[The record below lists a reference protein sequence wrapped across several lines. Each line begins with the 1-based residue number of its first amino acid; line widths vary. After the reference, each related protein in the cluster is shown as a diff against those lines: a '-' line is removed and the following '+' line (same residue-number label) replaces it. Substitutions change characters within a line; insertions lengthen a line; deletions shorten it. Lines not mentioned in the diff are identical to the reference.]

1 MKRAVARLM
10 TLVFLLALVAGGYAA
25 YSTINNRVDSG
36 SAVLTTP
43 VRKGPL
49 AVSIPTIGVLQA
61 KSSIVLSSPFE
72 GRVIRLV
79 PEGARVASGDPVIWF
94 ETREYEDQLD
104 EQLAQLALDE
114 RDLQSTYD
122 ALELEKLKNQY
133 TMESERTRV
142 EIARRDFEDS
152 RQKFESEQVLFT
164 RNISPQTQLEAARL
178 RLLQSELSLRNAQI
192 NLAKVEENLVSN
204 IRIME
209 REIDKA
215 RLRMEETQR
224 RVTEA
229 QDRIES
235 AIVRA
240 PSPGEVSYMRRWTG
254 GTLGKVAE
262 GDQVSRRTSLVE
274 LPDTSVMLAVV
285 PINEIDISRVVV
297 GQRADVMLEAIP
309 GRVFPGGVESKS
321 IVPITD
327 AARRMWDSSNSTN
340 APREYEVQIR
350 LGQHDELFRQG
361 MTAAVRI
368 YINEIPEALYVPL
381 EAVVTHEGE
390 RGVWAP
396 EGLAKRFIPV
406 NVVTSNENFA
416 AVTGDIREGMSL
428 LLGVRSQ
435 AAVPAGQ
442 QNPPVADQIPAA
454 AVPPAGPVGGRP
466 S

>member
-1 MKRAVARLM
+1 LKRAVTRIA
-10 TLVFLLALVAGGYAA
+10 TVFFLVALVAGGYAA
-25 YSTINNRVDSG
+25 YTTINNRADSR
-36 SAVLTTP
+36 STALTTP

-61 KSSIVLSSPFE
+61 KTSIVLSSPFE

-79 PEGARVASGDPVIWF
+79 PEGARVAAGDPVIWF

-114 RDLQSTYD
+114 RDLQSAYD

-133 TMESERTRV
+133 TMESEKTRV

-152 RQKFESEQVLFT
+152 KQKFESEQVLFT
-164 RNISPQTQLEAARL
+164 RNISPQTQLEGARL
-178 RLLQSELSLRNAQI
+178 KLLQSELGLRNAQI

-204 IRIME
+204 IRLKE

-224 RVTEA
+224 QVTEA
-229 QDRIES
+229 QERIES

-254 GTLGKVAE
+254 GTLGKVTE

-274 LPDTSVMLAVV
+274 LPDTSIMLAVV
-285 PINEIDISRVVV
+285 PINEIDISRIEV
-297 GQRADVMLEAIP
+297 GQRAEIMLEAIP
-309 GRVFPGGVESKS
+309 GSVFPGKVESKS

-350 LGQHDELFRQG
+350 LEQNDALFRQG
-361 MTAAVRI
+361 MTAGVRI
-368 YINEIPEALYVPL
+368 YINEIPETLYVPI
-381 EAVVTHEGE
+381 EAIVTHDGE
-390 RGVWAP
+390 RGVWAS
-396 EGLAKRFIPV
+396 EGLTKRFVPV
-406 NVVTSNENFA
+406 TVITSNENFA
-416 AVTGDIREGMSL
+416 AIDGDVQEGMAL
-428 LLGVRSQ
+428 ILDARSQ
-435 AAVPAGQ
+435 PVIPTG
-442 QNPPVADQIPAA
+442 PESPVAAEQIPTAELPAA
-454 AVPPAGPVGGRP
+454 RPAGGRP

>member
-1 MKRAVARLM
+1 
-10 TLVFLLALVAGGYAA
+10 LALVGGGYAA
-25 YSTINNRVDSG
+25 YSTINNRVDS
-36 SAVLTTP
+36 SATALTTL
-43 VRKGPL
+43 VRRGPL

-79 PEGARVASGDPVIWF
+79 PEGARVSAGDPVIWF

-114 RDLQSTYD
+114 RDLQSAYD

-152 RQKFESEQVLFT
+152 KQKFESEQVLFT

-204 IRIME
+204 IRLKE

-229 QDRIES
+229 QERIES

-240 PSPGEVSYMRRWTG
+240 PSPGEVSYMRRWSG
-254 GTLGKVAE
+254 GTMGKITE

-285 PINEIDISRVVV
+285 PINEIDISRIVV
-297 GQRADVMLEAIP
+297 GQRAEVVLEAIP
-309 GRVFPGGVESKS
+309 GTKFPGIVESKS

-350 LGQHDELFRQG
+350 LEQNDALFRQG
-361 MTAAVRI
+361 MTASVRI
-368 YINEIPEALYVPL
+368 YINEIPETLFVPL
-381 EAVVTHEGE
+381 EAIVTHEGE
-390 RGVWAP
+390 RGVWAS
-396 EGLAKRFIPV
+396 EGVARRFIPV

-416 AVTGDIREGMSL
+416 AVEGDVQEGMSL
-428 LLGVRSQ
+428 ILDARSQ
-435 AAVPAGQ
+435 PAVPAAQ
-442 QNPPVADQIPAA
+442 QDPLAAQQISPTEVPAA
-454 AVPPAGPVGGRP
+454 SPAGG
-466 S
+466 SAS